1 MDSINL
7 QDKATAGKGIID
19 VFWYANKSVGIQKT
33 IFHRMNIPLKS
44 LASEANDASQLI
56 DTKIVIDWL
65 NLNLR
70 DPLNLDGLILKSTQD
85 DDSEISIFIGNAH
98 NPCDLK
104 RMAISK
110 IGNNLYE
117 IDCTFRVDFEHEKV
131 AANEIFK
138 FKTQVELNPKIRN
151 SR

>member
-1 MDSINL
+1 MGSINL
-7 QDKATAGKGIID
+7 QDKTTVGKGKVD
-19 VFWYANKSVGIQKT
+19 VFWFKNQNIGLERT
-33 IFHRMNIPLKS
+33 LFHKMHIPLKS
-44 LASEANDASQLI
+44 IASEVDKESQII
-56 DTKIVIDWL
+56 DTAIVIDWL

-70 DPLNLDGLILKSTQD
+70 DPLELDKLILKSTPD
-85 DDSEISIFIGNAH
+85 DDSEISVYIGGAH

-110 IGNNLYE
+110 IAQHLYE
-117 IDCTFRVDFEHEKV
+117 IDCVLRVDFEHEKV

-138 FKTQVELNPKIRN
+138 FKTQLEINPQIKK

>member
-1 MDSINL
+1 MKAINL
-7 QDKATAGKGIID
+7 QEKTNAGKGS
-19 VFWYANKSVGIQKT
+19 VEAFWYKNQSIGLERT
-33 IFHRMNIPLKS
+33 LFHQMKIPLKS
-44 LASEANDASQLI
+44 IESEADDTSQPI
-56 DTKIVIDWL
+56 DTQIVLDWL

-70 DPLNLDGLILKSTQD
+70 DPLELDRLVLKSTPE
-85 DDSEISIFIGNAH
+85 DDSEISIYIGGAH

-104 RMAISK
+104 RMAINK

-117 IDCTFRVDFEHEKV
+117 IDCVLRVDFEHEKV

-138 FKTQVELNPKIRN
+138 FKTQIELSTEIRK